1 MTACRCQFCSANLEP
16 VQELRFL
23 VETETL
29 DDPVHLNRIRRLPVA
44 ANGRPLRVCKTCQ
57 SQMETNP
64 ARFRAAVEQ
73 ACIRRQLRT
82 GMLAAVG
89 ILSAGWFLNM
99 LLHGPRA

>member
-1 MTACRCQFCSANLEP
+1 MTACRCQFCGANLEP

-29 DDPVHLNRIRRLPVA
+29 DNPAHLNRIRRLPA
-44 ANGRPLRVCKTCQ
+44 AADGRPLRVCKTCQ
-57 SQMETNP
+57 SQLEANP
-64 ARFRAAVEQ
+64 ARFHAAVEQ
-73 ACIRRQLRT
+73 ARSRRQFRT

-89 ILSAGWFLNM
+89 ILSAGWFLSV